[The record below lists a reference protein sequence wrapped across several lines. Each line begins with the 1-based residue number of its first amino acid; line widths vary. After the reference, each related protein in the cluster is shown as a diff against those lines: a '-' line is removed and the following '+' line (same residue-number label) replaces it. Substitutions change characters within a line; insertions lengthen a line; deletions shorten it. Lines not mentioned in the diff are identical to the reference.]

1 MLAKDRAAEVCDEIA
16 AFVRSSLEK
25 TERSGIAVAMSG
37 GLDSSVT
44 AALCVRGVGADKV
57 TGFSLPEREGP
68 PKDVDDTEFMAQ
80 RLGIKLDTYDI
91 SSALGDMG
99 VYDFVLSR
107 LPGEA
112 LRAAIVRTAYG
123 VRRMISDED
132 PLAGGLGGSKSA
144 ALSRASAH
152 FKARHRMRM
161 VYLFFRAERR
171 NLLVAGAANKTEK
184 LTGIYSRF
192 GVDDCADIM
201 PIAGLYRTEVL
212 ALANELEIPD
222 RITSKPPSPG
232 IIPGVKDKYV
242 YLMGLPSDR
251 LDEVLE
257 AFESGASRPEIASR
271 HGLDGEHVERI
282 AAIMQEARDMKKIPL
297 EPEIARLREK
307 AGSKA

>member
-1 MLAKDRAAEVCDEIA
+1 MIDHGRAEEVCDRIS
-16 AFVRSSLEK
+16 AFVRSSLESSG
-25 TERSGIAVAMSG
+25 RSGVAVAMSG

-44 AALCVRGVGADKV
+44 AALCVRGVGPERV
-57 TGFSLPEREGP
+57 TGFSLPETEGP
-68 PKDVDDTEFMAQ
+68 RQDAGDAELVAR

-91 SSALGDMG
+91 TRALRDMG
-99 VYDFVLSR
+99 VYDFVLSK

-112 LRAAIVRTAYG
+112 LRAAVVRTGYG
-123 VRRMISDED
+123 LRRMISDED
-132 PLAGGLGGSKSA
+132 PLVGGLAGSRSA
-144 ALSRASAH
+144 AVSRASAH

-212 ALANELEIPD
+212 LLAEALGIPPKI
-222 RITSKPPSPG
+222 RSKTPSPG
-232 IIPGVKDKYV
+232 IIPGVRDKYV
-242 YLMGLPSDR
+242 YLLGLPSER

-257 AFESGASRPEIASR
+257 DLSSGVSTAEVVSRRDIDIGHA
-271 HGLDGEHVERI
+271 ERI
-282 AAIMQEARDMKKIPL
+282 AAVMAEAVEMRSIPL
-297 EPEIARLREK
+297 EPEI
-307 AGSKA
+307 G